1 MAGRPFRFIVRTP
14 HETVLDTAA
23 SAVRV
28 LTESGHVG
36 IRPHMEPVVLPIEAG
51 LAVMS
56 LDGRV
61 TLIGSAGGVLSS
73 NGRDVTLFT
82 PLAVL
87 GTDPVAIQ
95 RALDEALAAPDA
107 ELAARAR
114 LGKLEGRILAELRR
128 GPYDGVPG
136 AGERR

>member
-1 MAGRPFRFIVRTP
+1 MVARPFRFIVRTP

-23 SAVRV
+23 SSVRV

-36 IRPHMEPVVLPIEAG
+36 IRPNMEPVVLPIEAG
-51 LAVMS
+51 LAIVRA
-56 LDGRV
+56 DGGV
-61 TLIGSAGGVLSS
+61 TLVGSAGGLLSS
-73 NGRDVTLFT
+73 NGREATLFT
-82 PLAVL
+82 PLGVM
-87 GTDPVAIQ
+87 GTDPVVIQ

-128 GPYDGVPG
+128 GPQDGRPG

>member
-1 MAGRPFRFIVRTP
+1 MVGRPFRFIVRTP
-14 HETVLDTAA
+14 HEIVLDTAA
-23 SAVRV
+23 SSVRV
-28 LTESGHVG
+28 LTEGGHVG
-36 IRPHMEPVVLPIEAG
+36 LRPHMEPVVLPIEAG
-51 LAVMS
+51 LAIVRA
-56 LDGRV
+56 DGRI
-61 TLIGSAGGVLSS
+61 TLVGSAGGLLSS
-73 NGRDVTLFT
+73 NGHEATLFT
-82 PLAVL
+82 PLSVV

-128 GPYDGVPG
+128 GPDDGRPG